1 MKYQGLVVVALLV
14 VLAASALAVFSLS
27 GNREQGGG
35 PGPSSGLS
43 PEFFQVDRVYFDD
56 WVDYM
61 GQVSPY
67 DFAVVVEITSG
78 GRGVKAWSVG
88 LDYGDGIGF
97 EDNVMETSLGQ
108 PRPREPQAGAEGG
121 HGQVDAARWNPPEE
135 GEPVPREG
143 SPDPDGQLLRGMGRG
158 HGIPEP
164 DVSYPP
170 LKGVGFPAR
179 MC

>member
-1 MKYQGLVVVALLV
+1 MRYQGLVVVALLV
-14 VLAASALAVFSLS
+14 VLAASALALFSLS

-97 EDNVMETSLGQ
+97 EDNVMETSF
-108 PRPREPQAGAEGG
+108 GG
-121 HGQVDAARWNPPEE
+121 NPSPENHKLVLKE
-135 GEPVPREG
+135 
-143 SPDPDGQLLRGMGRG
+143 DMAKWTLPDGTHPKRGSLY
-158 HGIPEP
+158 HVKVHLTLT
-164 DVSYPP
+164 DNSYVEWEGDTGYLSPT
-170 LKGVGFPAR
+170 
-179 MC
+179 